1 MNGEG
6 LLIWKEEITH
16 RGQSIKGKEENEGQ
30 LDRVA
35 SCGH

>member
-6 LLIWKEEITH
+6 LLIWKEGITC
-16 RGQSIKGKEENEGQ
+16 RGQSIKDKEENEGQ
-30 LDRVA
+30 LHNVA